1 LEDPD
6 EFGQRLGIAIEM
18 ASHQRGYFLGCRVRP
33 HG

>member
-6 EFGQRLGIAIEM
+6 ELGQRLGIAIEM
-18 ASHQRGYFLGCRVRP
+18 ALHQRGYFFGGRVRP